1 MNYLRLRKSADGLRI
16 EPFRFIFTLVLVAA
30 LSACSAGEQ
39 EDSDAGIG
47 AYMDAQEKEL
57 REQLAGTGVSV
68 VRHGNDIVLNMPG
81 NVTFDINQSNVQS
94 SFYPVLNSVGLVLD
108 EYSQTLIDV
117 NGHTDSTGS
126 LQHNM
131 DLSNRRARSVAA
143 YLGSRGI
150 ERGRIYTQGYG
161 PHHPMAE
168 NSTAEGRRTNRRV
181 ELVLAAGNR
190 VAITC
195 GADKN
200 MTLIAESGNR

>member
-1 MNYLRLRKSADGLRI
+1 MNYLRLRKSDDGLRMK
-16 EPFRFIFTLVLVAA
+16 PFGFVFTLVLVAA
-30 LSACSAGEQ
+30 LSACTAGEH

-47 AYMDAQEKEL
+47 AYMDAQENEL

-81 NVTFDINQSNVQS
+81 KVTFDVDQANVQS

-108 EYSQTLIDV
+108 EYNQTLIDV

-126 LQHNM
+126 LQYNM

-161 PHHPMAE
+161 PHHPMAD
-168 NSTAEGRRTNRRV
+168 NGTAEGRRTNRRV
-181 ELVLAAGNR
+181 EMVLVAGNR
-190 VAITC
+190 VEIGC

-200 MTLIAESGNR
+200 TTLIAESGR